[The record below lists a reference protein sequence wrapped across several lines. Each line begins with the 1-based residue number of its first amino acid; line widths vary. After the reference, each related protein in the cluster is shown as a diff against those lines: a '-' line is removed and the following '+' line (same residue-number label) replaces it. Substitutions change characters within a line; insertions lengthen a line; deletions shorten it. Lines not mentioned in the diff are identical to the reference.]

1 MALGSTAKTHTKR
14 RATYARSAKSFAV
27 KASRAANKGSCKAAM
42 HNLVNAGI
50 FAGMRV
56 AEGEGSVKRKR
67 KALKGSALTKA
78 FKGFNKTYAK
88 VISKCAHKA

>member
-14 RATYARSAKSFAV
+14 RETYARSAKSLAI
-27 KASRAANKGSCKAAM
+27 KASRAANKGACKSAIHHLVSAA
-42 HNLVNAGI
+42 AY
-50 FAGMRV
+50 AGMRV
-56 AEGEGSVKRKR
+56 AEGEGAVKRKR
-67 KALKGSALTKA
+67 KALGGKAIGKA